1 MQSTGGILERPLAAA
16 RNAGWSKQSW
26 RVRCPGGKGVK
37 VGGRQGRAPANRK
50 RLQSGTRS
58 QHGGDLPGLSS
69 DRGPESHEDAA
80 GGREAVWIDG
90 DTRDQSFSLLPP
102 RSIRTLH

>member
-1 MQSTGGILERPLAAA
+1 M
-16 RNAGWSKQSW
+16 
-26 RVRCPGGKGVK
+26 K

-58 QHGGDLPGLSS
+58 QHGGDLQGLSS

-102 RSIRTLH
+102 PGASELFTEITRFGGKGTPK

>member
-1 MQSTGGILERPLAAA
+1 M
-16 RNAGWSKQSW
+16 
-26 RVRCPGGKGVK
+26 K

-58 QHGGDLPGLSS
+58 QHGGDLQGLSS

-102 RSIRTLH
+102 AASELFTEITRFGGNGTPK

>member
-1 MQSTGGILERPLAAA
+1 M
-16 RNAGWSKQSW
+16 
-26 RVRCPGGKGVK
+26 K

-58 QHGGDLPGLSS
+58 QHGGDLQGLSS

-102 RSIRTLH
+102 GASELFTEIT